1 MNDPIVLI
9 ERIRAIKEIIG
20 KGIFYKLSAADIV
33 TVVRGFVEATAGRDE
48 PVRVPEHWPVY
59 EPRHDRKSD
68 SERELD
74 AILARRATE
83 VVLGGHVETSGAVD
97 VRAYVYSGPAGDPKG
112 MSIIVKRRAGG
123 DVIHDIVFAN
133 PTADLANALVGPQ
146 DDLRICLSGL
156 DGHD

>member
-9 ERIRAIKEIIG
+9 ERIRALKEVIA
-20 KGIFYKLSAADIV
+20 KGIFYQLSAADIV
-33 TVVRGFVEATAGRDE
+33 TVVRGFVEATAGRG
-48 PVRVPEHWPVY
+48 

-97 VRAYVYSGPAGDPKG
+97 VRAFVCSAPDGSPKG

-123 DVIHDIVFAN
+123 DAIYDFVFAN
-133 PTADLANALVGPQ
+133 PTADLANALVGLR

-156 DGHD
+156 EGHE

>member
-48 PVRVPEHWPVY
+48 PR
-59 EPRHDRKSD
+59 RDRKSD

-74 AILARRATE
+74 AIPARRATE

-97 VRAYVYSGPAGDPKG
+97 VRAYVYSVPDGSPKG

-123 DVIHDIVFAN
+123 DVIHDIVFAD
-133 PTADLANALVGPQ
+133 PTAELANALVGLQ

-156 DGHD
+156 DGHE